1 MEMVNETKLVG
12 YIKRV
17 FDRAEYTTDFVIS
30 IKRRDGDYWDDI
42 LCKVNNTKV
51 NGWLKERN
59 MVSVA
64 GVLRTDSWPVG
75 ADGKAVKDVKKG
87 GKDGNKFKDD
97 KGKYFDNRIVSWN
110 SKTYLMVISASA
122 LPQDTEKK
130 FDKLVMEGITASSGS
145 AYFVD

>member
-30 IKRRDGDYWDDI
+30 IKRRDDDKWDDI
-42 LCKVNNTKV
+42 LCKVNNNKV
-51 NGWLKERN
+51 NGWLKEKY

-75 ADGKAVKDVKKG
+75 SDGKAIKDVKK
-87 GKDGNKFKDD
+87 KDNKFKDE
-97 KGKYFDNRIVSWN
+97 KGKYFDTRIVSWN
-110 SKTYLMVISASA
+110 SKTYLMVISAAA
-122 LPQDTEKK
+122 LPQDIEKK